1 MIYLIQTSYYNED
14 TNTPLRLLKI
24 GYTRDESLNKRL
36 TQYKL
41 HNPRAK
47 LLYTIPGAT
56 EEDELKVQYKFK
68 KLLYSDYGR
77 EWFVYD
83 NEIIEFFKIHTTLDS
98 LRRLNLPSPQV
109 ATQRIISRLIGNFL
123 LIKNERSSDNV
134 DFIDIAKEYEKLFL
148 EFKDYESVPEISNIL
163 FKRLGV
169 DISSYSFP
177 LVDSAALCEYNKL
190 RDTRLKLK
198 FLCELSDP
206 ETFKFTVPFSHYC
219 YYKVLGSTRLKS
231 LGYNIT
237 YIKREY
243 DDLLLEGTIDIS
255 ERIYSIF
262 TVGEKYLKSEV
273 KEILRNLYESL
284 GISRTPKATDLLDYF
299 ETKEGLLPNSV
310 TRKRDRCYEII
321 KKKEL

>member
-1 MIYLIQTSYYNED
+1 MIYLIQTSYYDED
-14 TNTPLRLLKI
+14 TNTPIRLLKI
-24 GYTRDESLNKRL
+24 GYTNDDRLNKRL
-36 TQYKL
+36 AQYKL

-47 LLYTIPGAT
+47 LLYTISGAT
-56 EEDELKVQYKFK
+56 EDDELKVHCKFK
-68 KLLYSDYGR
+68 KFLYPDYGR
-77 EWFVYD
+77 EWFMYD
-83 NEIIEFFKIHTTLDS
+83 DEIIEFFKIYTTLDS
-98 LRRLNLPSPQV
+98 LRSLNLPSPQV
-109 ATQRIISRLIGNFL
+109 ATQKIISRLIGNFL
-123 LIKNERSSDNV
+123 LIKNEQSSDNV
-134 DFIDIAKEYEKLFL
+134 DFIDIAREYERLFL
-148 EFKDYESVPEISNIL
+148 EFKDCENVPEISNIL
-163 FKRLGV
+163 SKRLGV

-177 LVDSAALCEYNKL
+177 LVDSAALCNYNKL

-243 DDLLLEGTIDIS
+243 GDLLLEGTIDIS

-262 TVGEKYLKSEV
+262 TVGEKYLKSKV
-273 KEILRNLYESL
+273 KEILKQVYNDL
-284 GISRTPKATDLLDYF
+284 GINRAPKATDLLDYF

-310 TRKRDRCYEII
+310 TGKRDRCYEII
-321 KKKEL
+321 KKKRG